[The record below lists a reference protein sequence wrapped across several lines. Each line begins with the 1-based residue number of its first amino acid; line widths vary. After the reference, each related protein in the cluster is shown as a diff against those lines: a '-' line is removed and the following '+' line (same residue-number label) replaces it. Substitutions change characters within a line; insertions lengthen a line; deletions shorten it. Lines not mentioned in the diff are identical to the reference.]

1 MSGRVIDPA
10 TEDTRGKRRFRDFSD
25 GPIEDLG
32 PVDAGRGEQADGQAT
47 KTAEDSTDHFQA
59 SADMRAIAERSV
71 EQARQAFD
79 GFIGAAQRAVDMF
92 GQTAGRG
99 AKDVAEKAMAFAEK
113 DMAISFDFAR
123 KLVRARGVQDVLK
136 LQADYVNAQVQL
148 FSEHA
153 RADPARAENDTS
165 AWSRARKDF

>member
-1 MSGRVIDPA
+1 MNKRGADRSN
-10 TEDTRGKRRFRDFSD
+10 EDAHGKRGFRYFSE

-32 PVDAGRGEQADGQAT
+32 PVDAARAKRADEQAT
-47 KTAEDSTDHFQA
+47 TAGHSTDHFQV

-92 GQTAGRG
+92 GETAGKG
-99 AKDVAEKAMAFAEK
+99 AKDIAEKAMAFAQK
-113 DMAISFDFAR
+113 DLAISFDFAR
-123 KLVRARGVQDVLK
+123 QLVRAQGVQDVLK

-148 FSEHA
+148 ISDHA
-153 RADPARAENDTS
+153 RTDAARA
-165 AWSRARKDF
+165 KK

>member
-1 MSGRVIDPA
+1 MSERVVNPVSKVS
-10 TEDTRGKRRFRDFSD
+10 RGKRRFRYFSE

-32 PVDAGRGEQADGQAT
+32 PVDAERGERADDQAT
-47 KTAEDSTDHFQA
+47 TRTAGQSTDDFQV
-59 SADMRAIAERSV
+59 SADMRAMVEKSL

-92 GQTAGRG
+92 GETAGKG
-99 AKDVAEKAMAFAEK
+99 AKDIAEKAVTFAEE

-123 KLVRARGVQDVLK
+123 QLVRARSVQDVLK
-136 LQADYVNAQVQL
+136 LQTEYVNAQVQL

-153 RADPARAENDTS
+153 RTDPARARRNDTS
-165 AWSRARKDF
+165 